1 MHETLEAQRAA
12 VGGVGARVLDA
23 PPSTTGYIN
32 EEPASKGDLS
42 ARVGLPLETAQGTT
56 TFDPNAADTPTAAL
70 STPGYDTAADVT
82 VNKPSRFNGLL
93 GTKRGKAA
101 VGAMG
106 AAVLFA
112 ASAVKPNTAEASYGL
127 FGPKITT
134 VTDANSYLDFSLGED
149 CSPVRDSIGEAVG
162 VQTDA
167 GQSKWITPGNV
178 QVIAKNKAHN
188 STWRTST
195 GAAGCESVTIPNVH
209 GTSTAFTYAMKD
221 IPNTAEARRVTREI
235 KSGPYKGWHQLLT
248 IKGRGEC
255 GLQAISRKLPPRHK
269 PKVTP
274 TYGVNVSNHI
284 AVLIAAAAA
293 QSRAE
298 QSVTVK
304 CGDSVF
310 TSHQKADAEADALG
324 LIVTGIRGKK
334 DVVIKD
340 TDLSGENSWAAVQIA
355 FQRKAAAI
363 IAAARASADTSA
375 EQDITAD
382 CGPGAQPSV
391 TPTATATA
399 SPSPSPT
406 PTPSPS
412 PTATPRPITVV
423 VEQKT
428 PGFEGVNEGDPYTVC
443 ARVTEGDPK
452 SWSFKLRYD
461 SLANPPDA
469 DLDNDGLAD
478 IDGYNNP
485 LEAKS
490 RCVDLR
496 APNAV
501 YNDDEVIVSVV
512 SVDGSKASDTTGK
525 YPIRQPAQPSPKP
538 VAPSY
543 FSFNF
548 KNKALGGLKV

>member
-1 MHETLEAQRAA
+1 
-12 VGGVGARVLDA
+12 
-23 PPSTTGYIN
+23 
-32 EEPASKGDLS
+32 
-42 ARVGLPLETAQGTT
+42 
-56 TFDPNAADTPTAAL
+56 
-70 STPGYDTAADVT
+70 
-82 VNKPSRFNGLL
+82 
-93 GTKRGKAA
+93 
-101 VGAMG
+101 MG
-106 AAVLFA
+106 AAILFA
-112 ASAVKPNTAEASYGL
+112 ASAVKPSTAEASYGL
-127 FGPKITT
+127 FGPKITN
-134 VTDANSYLDFSLGED
+134 VTDANSYLDFRLGED

-162 VQTDA
+162 IQTDA

-178 QVIAKNKAHN
+178 QVIAKGKAHN

-195 GAAGCESVTIPNVH
+195 GAAGCESATIPTNIH

-221 IPNTAEARRVTREI
+221 IPNTREARRVTREI

-255 GLQAISRKLPPRHK
+255 GLQAISRQLPPLHK
-269 PKVTP
+269 P
-274 TYGVNVSNHI
+274 N
-284 AVLIAAAAA
+284 
-293 QSRAE
+293 
-298 QSVTVK
+298 VTVK

-310 TSHQKADAEADALG
+310 TSHQKDVAEADALG

-382 CGPGAQPSV
+382 CGPGAQPSA

-406 PTPSPS
+406 STPSPS
-412 PTATPRPITVV
+412 PTATPRPITVE

-443 ARVTEGDPK
+443 ARVTSGDPK
-452 SWSFKLRYD
+452 SWSFKLKYD
-461 SLANPPDA
+461 SLANPPDP
-469 DLDNDGLAD
+469 DLDGDGPAD

-485 LEAKS
+485 REAKS

-501 YNDDEVIVSVV
+501 YNDDEVIASVV
-512 SVDGSKASDTTGK
+512 SVDGSTASDTTGK
-525 YPIRQPAQPSPKP
+525 YPIRQPAKSSPKP
-538 VAPSY
+538 VIASN
-543 FSFNF
+543 FSFKLNT
-548 KNKALGGLKV
+548 KVLGGLKV